1 MQARSKFL
9 VAALCLSIY
18 ATSGIAAPGDELPPI
33 SVQVKKNGDNVT
45 VDASFSV
52 PVPPKLAW
60 EVLTDFGHMSNFI
73 SNVTFSSI
81 TEQHGNTLQVAQK
94 GAANHGPLSFSFNS
108 IRAIELNPIEKITS
122 HMISGSMKK
131 LDGTTTL
138 RAEGGGTR
146 VVYHADSIPDTYV
159 PPVIGPKFIE
169 NETRH
174 QFEEMRIEMLRRRE
188 PS

>member
-1 MQARSKFL
+1 MQVRAKL
-9 VAALCLSIY
+9 CATALALAAVA
-18 ATSGIAAPGDELPPI
+18 TGGIAAPGDELPPV
-33 SVQVKKNGDNVT
+33 SVQVLKAGDSVVIN
-45 VDASFSV
+45 ASFSV

-60 EVLTDFGHMSNFI
+60 DVLTDFNHMSNFI

-94 GAANHGPLSFSFNS
+94 GAANSGPLSFSFNS
-108 IRAIELNPIEKITS
+108 IRAIELKPFERITS
-122 HMISGSMKK
+122 HVISGSMKK

-138 RAEGGGTR
+138 RAEGNGTR

-159 PPVIGPKFIE
+159 PPLIGPKFIE
-169 NETRH
+169 SETRH
-174 QFEEMRIEMLRRRE
+174 QFEEMRIEMMRRRA